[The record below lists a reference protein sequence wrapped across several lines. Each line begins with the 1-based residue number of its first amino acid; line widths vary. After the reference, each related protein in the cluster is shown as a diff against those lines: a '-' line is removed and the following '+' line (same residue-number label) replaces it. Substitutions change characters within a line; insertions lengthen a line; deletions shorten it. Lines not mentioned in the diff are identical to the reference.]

1 MLNFELILDMQKE
14 LDSKINNCRER
25 TAKDIMISFIA
36 ELVEWNETTGGSH
49 KTWKHKI
56 YTKSEQFEEIVD
68 CLFFIAQLFNNIKT
82 KINFEKLKKDPYY
95 KTLKNNTKCFNEE
108 AVFRLLN
115 LNALS
120 LLANDINVEDLL
132 ISYVVLV
139 TDVLDYTEEE
149 IEEEYKRKHR
159 INLERINKKREEGG
173 WC

>member
-1 MLNFELILDMQKE
+1 MLNFELILEMQKE

-36 ELVEWNETTGGSH
+36 ELVEWNETTDSSH
-49 KTWKHKI
+49 KTWKHNV
-56 YTKSEQFEEIVD
+56 YTKAEQFEEIVD
-68 CLFFIAQLFNNIKT
+68 CLFFIAQLFNNEKA

-108 AVFRLLN
+108 AVFHLLI

-120 LLANDINVEDLL
+120 LLANNINVEDLL

-139 TDVLDYTEEE
+139 TDVLGYTEEE

>member
-36 ELVEWNETTGGSH
+36 ELVEWNETTDDSH
-49 KTWKHKI
+49 KTWKHNV

-68 CLFFIAQLFNNIKT
+68 CLFFIAQLFNHSNIKT
-82 KINFEKLKKDPYY
+82 NFEELKKDPFY
-95 KTLKNNTKCFNEE
+95 KTLKNNTESFNEGS
-108 AVFRLLN
+108 VFHLLI
-115 LNALS
+115 LNVLS
-120 LLANDINVEDLL
+120 LLANGINVEDLL

-139 TDVLDYTEEE
+139 TDVLGYTEEE

-173 WC
+173 WK

>member
-36 ELVEWNETTGGSH
+36 ELVEWNETTDGSH
-49 KTWKHKI
+49 KTWKHNV
-56 YTKSEQFEEIVD
+56 YTKAEQFEEIVD
-68 CLFFIAQLFNNIKT
+68 CIFFIAQLFNHDRAKT
-82 KINFEKLKKDPYY
+82 NFEELKKVPYY
-95 KTLKNNTKCFNEE
+95 QTLKNYIKHFDEE

-139 TDVLDYTEEE
+139 TDVLGYTEEE

-173 WC
+173 WK

>member
-1 MLNFELILDMQKE
+1 MLNFELILEMQKE

-36 ELVEWNETTGGSH
+36 ELVEWNETTDESH

-56 YTKSEQFEEIVD
+56 YTKAEQFEEIID
-68 CLFFIAQLFNNIKT
+68 CLFFIAQLFNHDRTKT
-82 KINFEKLKKDPYY
+82 NFEELKKDPYY
-95 KTLKNNTKCFNEE
+95 QTLKNNIKHFNEE

-115 LNALS
+115 LSALS
-120 LLANDINVEDLL
+120 LLANNINVEDLL

-139 TDVLDYTEEE
+139 TDVLGYTEEE

-159 INLERINKKREEGG
+159 VNLERINKKREEGG
-173 WC
+173 WK

>member
-25 TAKDIMISFIA
+25 TVKDIMISFIA
-36 ELVEWNETTGGSH
+36 ELVEWNETTDGSH
-49 KTWKHKI
+49 KTWKHKV
-56 YTKSEQFEEIVD
+56 YTESEQFEEIVD
-68 CLFFIAQLFNNIKT
+68 CLFFIAQLFNHDRAKT
-82 KINFEKLKKDPYY
+82 NFEELKKDPYY
-95 KTLKNNTKCFNEE
+95 QTLKNNTESFNEE
-108 AVFRLLN
+108 TVFRLLN

-139 TDVLDYTEEE
+139 TDVLGYTEEE

-159 INLERINKKREEGG
+159 INLNRINNE
-173 WC
+173 WN